1 MKPRIGIFAVLFC
14 WLLANRA
21 EAFFGLGRLREAT
34 KALGVATS
42 FAPADWM
49 IATTQLGF
57 APSRGI
63 AGECCQA
70 LEQGAWYFDE
80 VALSP

>member
-1 MKPRIGIFAVLFC
+1 MKPREGIFAVLFC

-21 EAFFGLGRLREAT
+21 EALFGLGRLREAT

-49 IATTQLGF
+49 IATTQMQLAKLNTLWPPPN
-57 APSRGI
+57 APQ
-63 AGECCQA
+63 AGG
-70 LEQGAWYFDE
+70 L
-80 VALSP
+80 

>member
-1 MKPRIGIFAVLFC
+1 MDTWRLPVRLVSGGLVAGAQG
-14 WLLANRA
+14 WPSASPARRA
-21 EAFFGLGRLREAT
+21 TEVVRFLMRTGSPE
-34 KALGVATS
+34 
-42 FAPADWM
+42 
-49 IATTQLGF
+49 LGF